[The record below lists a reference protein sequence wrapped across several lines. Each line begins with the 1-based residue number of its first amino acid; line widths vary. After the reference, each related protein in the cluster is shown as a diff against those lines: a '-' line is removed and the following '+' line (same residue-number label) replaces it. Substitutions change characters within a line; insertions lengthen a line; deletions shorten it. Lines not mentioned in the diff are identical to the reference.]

1 MALRVSTSRRGA
13 SAPVLGRRELE
24 LSFHGTEANQSID
37 SNTAAVGEAEAGCLA
52 PETFIQ
58 FRSKC
63 QLPLLIIF
71 LKVRNVEGI

>member
-1 MALRVSTSRRGA
+1 MALRVSTSRRCA
-13 SAPVLGRRELE
+13 SNKLVLVRRELE

-58 FRSKC
+58 FDQSANFRY
-63 QLPLLIIF
+63 
-71 LKVRNVEGI
+71 

>member
-13 SAPVLGRRELE
+13 SAARRELE
-24 LSFHGTEANQSID
+24 LSFHGTEANQSIL
-37 SNTAAVGEAEAGCLA
+37 NTAAVGEAEAGCLA

-71 LKVRNVEGI
+71 LKVRNVE